1 MNGGIDILIKNDQ
14 KIRHTPTRDIRS
26 TEQLFRPY

>member
-1 MNGGIDILIKNDQ
+1 MEVVKNYHDK

-26 TEQLFRPY
+26 TEQLFPPY